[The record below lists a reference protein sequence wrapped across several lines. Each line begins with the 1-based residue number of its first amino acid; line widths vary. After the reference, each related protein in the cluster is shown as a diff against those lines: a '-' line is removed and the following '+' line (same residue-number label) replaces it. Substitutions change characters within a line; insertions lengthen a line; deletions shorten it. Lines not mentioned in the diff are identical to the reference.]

1 MSVLFSFIGPITEIA
16 LFPKYD
22 VSLVQNKAC
31 YILRQRFAHSNLG
44 LLREIRIESGRRR
57 GASSEQ

>member
-31 YILRQRFAHSNLG
+31 NILRHRFAHFNL
-44 LLREIRIESGRRR
+44 RF
-57 GASSEQ
+57 AS